1 MNSNT
6 NKNSMPSGNVVYN
19 SSIVKSII
27 MLAVPK
33 VEGVKF
39 ATSSKSNND
48 AIVLQFSGE
57 YNVSVDL
64 KVAVDYGFN
73 IPDVAYHI
81 QQSIKHNVETMS
93 DYKID
98 NVDVHV
104 VNVNFDT
111 TENE

>member
-1 MNSNT
+1 MASNT
-6 NKNSMPSGNVVYN
+6 NKNSIPSGNVVYN

-39 ATSSKSNND
+39 DTTSKSAND
-48 AIVLQFSGE
+48 SIVLEFSGE
-57 YNVSVDL
+57 FNVSVDVT
-64 KVAVDYGFN
+64 VAVDYGFN

-98 NVDVHV
+98 TVDVHV

-111 TENE
+111 SEHE